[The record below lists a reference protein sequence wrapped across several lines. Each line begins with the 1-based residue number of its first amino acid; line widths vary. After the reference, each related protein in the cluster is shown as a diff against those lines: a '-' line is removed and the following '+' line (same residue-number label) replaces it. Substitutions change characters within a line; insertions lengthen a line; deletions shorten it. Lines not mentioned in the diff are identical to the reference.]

1 MEQHEYSII
10 TTTYPDK
17 ESAKSV
23 AKLLVEKRLVACAQ
37 IFPIESIYLWQG
49 QIHDEEETI
58 LIAKSK
64 TQLFDIIVAT
74 IRENH
79 TYQVPQIVQI
89 PITDGLPEYL
99 KWIEDCT

>member
-1 MEQHEYSII
+1 MEKHEYSII

-23 AKLLVEKRLVACAQ
+23 AKLLIEKRLVACAQ
-37 IFPIESIYLWQG
+37 IFPIESMYLWQG
-49 QIHDEEETI
+49 QIHDEDETI

-64 TQLFDIIVAT
+64 TLLFDKIVAT
-74 IRENH
+74 IRDNH
-79 TYQVPQIVQI
+79 TYEVPQIVQI

-99 KWIEDCT
+99 RWIGDCT